1 MKRIVFKAFNFQKN
15 LYIDEDIVKDITDLK
30 RILNEKNHI
39 FIKAISIKKI
49 KKFSKKNIKNF
60 YLNMG
65 TLLKSG
71 ISLKKSIE
79 FQRDIVK
86 KEDEKLYYKV
96 ILKSLESGEGL
107 LDILEKYKISNRKER
122 FILYTLESSGDLGE
136 GFLKLFT
143 LREKNEKIKKEFITL
158 LSYPIF
164 ILFIST
170 IIIFFIMI
178 FIIPNFI
185 SLYEGNEKSL
195 PLITRIIFGVY
206 KNFRYLILG
215 VITFIIFLYIYLKKR
230 KKTFYFYKKIKLQRE
245 IIIFLESLG
254 ILLESGL
261 AIDKGI
267 DILIGE
273 VDKEIKREFYRL
285 KIIEKGES
293 FSKAIERLK
302 VLSNLELGMIR
313 VGEETGTLPKI
324 LKEISKRRKERIE
337 KNIKIVLKL
346 IEPVILLLIGVLI
359 CFFVIGLYMPILN
372 IGDMIEK

>member
-1 MKRIVFKAFNFQKN
+1 MKKIVFKAFNSQKN
-15 LYIDEDIVKDITDLK
+15 LYLDEEIVKDIEDLK
-30 RILNEKNHI
+30 KVLSEKNHI
-39 FIKAISIKKI
+39 FIKAIAIKKI

-60 YLNMG
+60 YLNIG
-65 TLLKSG
+65 TLLKAG

-86 KEDEKLYYKV
+86 KEEEKLYYKI
-96 ILKSLESGEGL
+96 ILKSLESGENL
-107 LDILEKYKISNRKER
+107 LDILEKYKISNKKER

-185 SLYEGNEKSL
+185 SLYEGNEKNL
-195 PLITRIIFGVY
+195 PVITRVIFAVY
-206 KNFRYLILG
+206 KNFKFLIFV
-215 VITFIIFLYIYLKKR
+215 VITFMFFIYIYFKTR
-230 KKTFYFYKKIKLQRE
+230 KKNFYFYKKIKLQRE

-273 VDKEIKREFYRL
+273 VDKEIKKEFYRL
-285 KIIEKGES
+285 KVIEKGES
-293 FSKAIERLK
+293 FSKAMERLK

-324 LKEISKRRKERIE
+324 LKEISRRRKERIE

-346 IEPVILLLIGVLI
+346 VEPVILLLIGVLI
-359 CFFVIGLYMPILN
+359 CFFVVGLYMPILN